1 MAPDTETKPEVLVER
16 RGPVSLL
23 TLSRPDVLNALS
35 VSMAAALTRSIES
48 ASQDG
53 SVRVLVIT
61 GEGRAFS
68 SGGDIAFMKN
78 VVDRGGRFEDFQPL
92 VGGGPGVVR
101 AIMHSEKPVLA
112 AVNGVAAGGGMSLAL
127 ACDVRWAAEGARFGQ
142 SFVKIGLHPDWGA
155 VYTLPR
161 IVGVSRAL
169 ELMWTGDLIGA
180 AEAER
185 YGIVSRVLAA
195 DRLLADMLEFA
206 DRLARGPAVALAEI
220 KHSVR
225 ESLGYTLEEALA
237 RELAAQERC
246 WGTADAREGF
256 QAFLDKREPTF
267 EGR

>member
-1 MAPDTETKPEVLVER
+1 
-16 RGPVSLL
+16 
-23 TLSRPDVLNALS
+23 
-35 VSMAAALTRSIES
+35 
-48 ASQDG
+48 
-53 SVRVLVIT
+53 VIT

-92 VGGGPGVVR
+92 VGGGPAVVR
-101 AIMHSEKPVLA
+101 AIVHSDKPVLA

-161 IVGVSRAL
+161 IAGVSRAL
-169 ELMWTGDLIGA
+169 ELMWTGDLIDA
-180 AEAER
+180 AEAQR
-185 YGIVSRVLAA
+185 IGIVSRVLPA
-195 DRLLADMLEFA
+195 DRLLPEILEFA
-206 DRLARGPAVALAEI
+206 ARLARGPAVALAEI

-225 ESLGYTLEEALA
+225 ESLGYSLEEALA
-237 RELAAQERC
+237 RELSAQERC
-246 WGTADAREGF
+246 WGTTDAKEGF
-256 QAFLDKREPTF
+256 QAFLEKRGAKF

>member
-1 MAPDTETKPEVLVER
+1 MPEVLVER
-16 RGPVSLL
+16 RGL
-23 TLSRPDVLNALS
+23 TAILKLNRPQSLNALS
-35 VSMAAALTRSIES
+35 VSMAAAIAHAVEEAGKRN
-48 ASQDG
+48 D
-53 SVRVLVIT
+53 VRVIVIT

-78 VVDRGGRFEDFQPL
+78 VVDKGGRFEDFQPL
-92 VGGGPGVVR
+92 VGGGPAVVR

-127 ACDVRWAAEGARFGQ
+127 ACDMRWAAEGARFGQ

-161 IVGVSRAL
+161 LVGPARAL
-169 ELMWTGDLIGA
+169 ELMWTGELIDA

-185 YGIVSRVLAA
+185 IGIVSRVLPA
-195 DRLLADMLEFA
+195 DRLLGEVLEFA
-206 DRLARGPAVALAEI
+206 SRLGRGPDIALAEI

-225 ESLGYTLEEALA
+225 ESLGYSLEEALA
-237 RELAAQERC
+237 RELSAQERC

-256 QAFLDKREPTF
+256 KAFLEKREPKF

>member
-161 IVGVSRAL
+161 VVGVSRAL
-169 ELMWTGDLIGA
+169 ELMWTGNLIGA

-256 QAFLDKREPTF
+256 QAFLGKREPKF

>member
-1 MAPDTETKPEVLVER
+1 MSEVLVDR
-16 RGPVSLL
+16 RGAVALL
-23 TLSRPDVLNALS
+23 TLNRPDVLNALS
-35 VSMAAALTRSIES
+35 VSMASALTEALEAQARAPE
-48 ASQDG
+48 
-53 SVRVLVIT
+53 VRVIVIT

-68 SGGDIAFMKN
+68 SGGDIAFMKK
-78 VVDRGGRFEDFQPL
+78 VVDQGGRFEDFEPL

-127 ACDVRWAAEGARFGQ
+127 ACDVRWAAEEARFGQ

-161 IVGVSRAL
+161 LVGMARAL

-185 YGIVSRVLAA
+185 LGLVSRVLPAG
-195 DRLLADMLEFA
+195 RLLPELLEFA
-206 DRLARGPAVALAEI
+206 GRLARGPAVALAEI

-225 ESLGYTLEEALA
+225 ESPGYSLEEALA
-237 RELAAQERC
+237 RELSAQERC

-256 QAFLDKREPTF
+256 KAFLGKREPKF